1 MPPTP
6 AFEALGMTRTSS
18 TTPSGVSVTMLWPS
32 RRIACLAEAELDQVC
47 EGGACLAEAELDQ
60 VCEGGLTKGLRIV
73 ETGAGTTVTN

>member
-1 MPPTP
+1 
-6 AFEALGMTRTSS
+6 
-18 TTPSGVSVTMLWPS
+18 MLWPS